1 MSDLEGLRVLLV
13 EDEGPVAM
21 LVEDMLQDLG
31 CRVAASVASVPDALR
46 AISQNDFE
54 FALLDVNLA
63 GVKVDPVA
71 EELARRGTP
80 FAFASGY
87 GKAGLRQDLQERPVV
102 QKPFR
107 KDELGETIRLA
118 LKGPD
123 PSL

>member
-1 MSDLEGLRVLLV
+1 MSGLEGLRVLLV

-21 LVEDMLQDLG
+21 LLEDMLQDLG
-31 CRVAASVASVPDALR
+31 CSVAASAASVPEALR

-107 KDELGETIRLA
+107 LDELRQTIRLA
-118 LKGPD
+118 LQGSD
-123 PSL
+123 RAL